1 MDLNILFQDHLT
13 VQSFKMD
20 LNILFLEWL
29 TFSAGLIEF
38 EFHFS
43 TYYLIDT
50 KLSCTNEALLSTR
63 LMGTNVYEVCIT
75 IENIP

>member
-1 MDLNILFQDHLT
+1 
-13 VQSFKMD
+13 MD

-29 TFSAGLIEF
+29 TFSTGLIEF

-50 KLSCTNEALLSTR
+50 KLSCTNEDLLSIK
-63 LMGTNVYEVCIT
+63 LMGTNVNEVCFT
-75 IENIP
+75 IGNIP